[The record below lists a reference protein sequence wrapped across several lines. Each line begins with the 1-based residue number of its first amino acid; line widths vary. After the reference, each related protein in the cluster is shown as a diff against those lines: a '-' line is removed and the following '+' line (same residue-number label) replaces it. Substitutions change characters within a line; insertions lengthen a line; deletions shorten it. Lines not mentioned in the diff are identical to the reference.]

1 MRPCLLPF
9 FSAILIRPRPVRGV
23 VPNDAGPLCKTT
35 FTSDL
40 YKSRDI
46 YGNFLRLVRLTR
58 PY

>member
-1 MRPCLLPF
+1 M
-9 FSAILIRPRPVRGV
+9 RGV
-23 VPNDAGPLCKTT
+23 VPSDAEPLCKTT

-58 PY
+58 PC